1 MTIRITKEIAQER
14 LNEKFGEKFKFIEWN
29 GTAKPATIE
38 CSVCGEQIQFKIG
51 QTSYIR
57 SNRFGFNGEC
67 NVCKRYE
74 YAFKNIQNYEKYI
87 VRYKE
92 LIKERPMNKEI
103 YEYKIQENEKRI
115 EREKNIIREY
125 LDKVNMLEGVN
136 EICQTV

>member
-14 LNEKFGEKFKFIEWN
+14 LNEKFGGKFKFIEWN

-51 QTSYIR
+51 QNSYIR

-115 EREKNIIREY
+115 EKEKNIIREY